1 MKSLREQAMTTSEC
15 RGNVFDIKRFATHD
29 GKGIRT
35 TLFLKGCP
43 LRCVWCQNP
52 EGLKKEPQVLYM
64 ENKCLHCGS
73 CVQCAKHGGVTIKQ
87 QHVCLQREAQED
99 WERIVDACPTR
110 AMQFDS
116 RSYTVEE
123 VMEELLKDE
132 VFFQR
137 EGGITI
143 SGGEPFLQHEFLI
156 EILKECKKKQLHTA
170 IESSF
175 YTNWEIIQQ
184 ALPYLDQIYV
194 DLKVF
199 DSALHKSYTGVDNK
213 QIKENIAFLLQS
225 EKKDVVTIRTPL
237 IPKLTA
243 RPDNIAAISTFIS
256 NCYSKVRS
264 ELLNYNPLAKA
275 KYSYLDM
282 EYCFNENPKLYT
294 NEQMEQFYAIAQT
307 HGIQQF
313 IKE

>member
-73 CVQCAKHGGVTIKQ
+73 CVQCAKYGGVTIKQ

-243 RPDNIAAISTFIS
+243 TPDNIAAISTFIS
-256 NCYSKVRS
+256 NCYSKVCY

-282 EYCFNENPKLYT
+282 EYCFDENPKLDT

>member
-73 CVQCAKHGGVTIKQ
+73 CVQCAKHRSVTIKQ

-225 EKKDVVTIRTPL
+225 EKKDGVYIRTPL
-237 IPKLTA
+237 MPKLTA
-243 RPDNIAAISTFIS
+243 SPDNIAAISTFIS
-256 NCYSKVRS
+256 NCYSKVRY